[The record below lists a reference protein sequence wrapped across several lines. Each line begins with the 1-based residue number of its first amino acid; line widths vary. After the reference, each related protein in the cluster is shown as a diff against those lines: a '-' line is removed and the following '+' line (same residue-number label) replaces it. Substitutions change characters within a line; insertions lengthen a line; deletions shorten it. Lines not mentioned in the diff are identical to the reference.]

1 MILLSSLPLLK
12 ISSSYLLSEY
22 FWGFFLVFCF
32 FKAQKNIFNN
42 LGKQLNNLITELICY
57 LENKS

>member
-12 ISSSYLLSEY
+12 ISSSYLLIEY
-22 FWGFFLVFCF
+22 FWVFFCF

>member
-22 FWGFFLVFCF
+22 FWGFFVFCF